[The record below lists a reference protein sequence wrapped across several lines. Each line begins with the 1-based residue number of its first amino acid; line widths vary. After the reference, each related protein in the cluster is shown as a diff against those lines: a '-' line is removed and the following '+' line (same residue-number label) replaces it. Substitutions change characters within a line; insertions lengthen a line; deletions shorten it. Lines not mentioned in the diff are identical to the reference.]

1 MAHPRS
7 ALLASALLVLTLGGT
22 TTAALPA
29 GAHSAARSTVPFSTA
44 DRQPEDACPIPIAL
58 QARPAWSNPVVAEVA
73 TPFGERRHP
82 VLGFVKEHTGVDLAA
97 TGDRTRVH
105 AAGPGT
111 VSEVGRD
118 IVVIDHGAG
127 VETRYENID
136 PVRLNRY
143 GRIDAGEPIGTVV
156 ADPATG
162 ERLLHLEVRQD
173 GVPIDPVAFLETKE
187 IALGTTPVTKVVEE
201 PLPKGEKPPP
211 EPEPEP
217 ETAQTGSG
225 SGIVLGELGDITGT
239 VGGPVSGTVT
249 TSVANIPNRTSD
261 SGFASSMST
270 LSSAG
275 SDFILLNEISR
286 HSDDN
291 MRSLA
296 PGYDVYRDP
305 VPDRTQGG
313 AGQSMNNAVMW
324 DSERWSI
331 LDGGRVKVV
340 DDDRGFHSGHAF
352 VWDRYATWALL
363 QRTDGAVVGVISSH
377 MPTNPGKFP
386 RQHGSPGMSRVEQY
400 ARGMDITLSLVR
412 ALSAYGPVLYGGDM
426 NSHHSQGS
434 WTAAAK
440 MTAAGYEYAKD
451 QGVMHIFYPPG
462 TTLASHRQVGVASD
476 HPAIITTINMN
487 GQEPQADTDTDD
499 EGAAADGPLVMPPAL
514 LPSRLELPDGS
525 RISGPQIEN
534 AAEIIVRG
542 REAGLPPDAWVVA
555 VAAALTDSRLT
566 NLEQGD
572 RLGVFR
578 QRPDAGTGDAESIQ
592 DPEHA
597 ADAFYGVAEGVRN
610 PGLTD
615 LDWGSMS
622 VGEAAAT
629 VQRSPFP
636 DLYDEHEPD
645 ARYIVEQLT
654 GVAFP
659 GSDSCG
665 RPDVGYCPPTPWTDL
680 EQELSTAA
688 TEVLRCVQEAF
699 PEVTAYAGRGTS
711 CEGRHGL
718 DVLVADGR
726 RPNEK
731 GVRATGDAVA
741 AFLTDH
747 ADQLDL
753 GYVIWAGETWSP
765 EQADAGWRPYQPRSG
780 PTDDPSLMYADRVH
794 VALAE
799 SAC

>member
-1 MAHPRS
+1 MANSRS
-7 ALLASALLVLTLGGT
+7 ALLASALLALALGGT

-29 GAHSAARSTVPFSTA
+29 GARDAAPSPAAARPA
-44 DRQPEDACPIPIAL
+44 DTCPIPVAL
-58 QARPAWSNPVVAEVA
+58 QTRPAWSNPVVAEVA

-82 VLGFVKEHTGVDLAA
+82 VLGFVKEHTGVDLAV
-97 TGDRTRVH
+97 TGERPRVH

-111 VSEVGRD
+111 VSEVGKD
-118 IVVIDHGAG
+118 VVVIDHGAG
-127 VETRYENID
+127 VETRYEHVD
-136 PVRLNRY
+136 PLRLTRY
-143 GRIDAGEPIGTVV
+143 GKIDAGEPIGTV
-156 ADPATG
+156 APDPATG

-173 GVPIDPVAFLETKE
+173 GVPVDPVAFLETKE
-187 IALGTTPVTKVVEE
+187 VALGETPVTKVVEE
-201 PLPKGEKPPP
+201 PLPKGEEPPP
-211 EPEPEP
+211 EQEPEPET

-225 SGIVLGELGDITGT
+225 SGIVLGELGEITG
-239 VGGPVSGTVT
+239 VAGGPVSGTIT

-261 SGFASSMST
+261 SGFASSMGT

-286 HSDDN
+286 HSNDN
-291 MRSLA
+291 MRALA

-324 DSERWSI
+324 NTDRWSL

-340 DDDRGFHSGHAF
+340 DDDRGFHSGRAF

-363 QRTDGAVVGVISSH
+363 QRTDGAVVGVVSSH

-440 MTAAGYEYAKD
+440 MTAAGYDYAKD
-451 QGVMHIFYPPG
+451 QGVMYIFYPPG
-462 TTLASHRQVGVASD
+462 TTLGSHRQVGVASD

-487 GQEPQADTDTDD
+487 GQAPQPDTDAGPE
-499 EGAAADGPLVMPPAL
+499 EGAAAGPLVMPQAL
-514 LPSRLELPDGS
+514 LPSRLELPQGD
-525 RISGPQIEN
+525 RISGDQIEN
-534 AAEIIVRG
+534 AAEIIARG

-555 VAAALTDSRLT
+555 VAAALADSGLT

-615 LDWGSMS
+615 IAWSTMT

-636 DLYDEHEPD
+636 DLYDEREAD
-645 ARYIVEQLT
+645 ARYVVEQLT

-665 RPDVGYCPPTPWTDL
+665 RPAVGYCPPTPWTDL
-680 EQELSTAA
+680 ERELSAA
-688 TEVLRCVQEAF
+688 TTEVLRCLQEAF
-699 PEVTAYAGRGTS
+699 PEVTSYAGRGDS

-726 RPNEK
+726 RPMAK
-731 GVRATGDAVA
+731 GVQATGDAVA

-747 ADQLDL
+747 AEQLDV

-765 EQADAGWRPYQPRSG
+765 DQADAGWRPYQPRTG
-780 PTDDPSLMYADRVH
+780 PTDDPSLMHFDRVH
-794 VALAE
+794 VALSE